1 MSPLARSLLALA
13 SLLAAADAGREQV
26 LFGLNSP
33 HFTRL
38 NEVTLSPHGG
48 FIKPQNYCRSTV
60 PKGAQVSASNSYYDR
75 APHIAGTVQSISV
88 TCTPLGPYTTC
99 KDNIKVNITQFC

>member
-13 SLLAAADAGREQV
+13 ALLAAADAGREQV
-26 LFGLNSP
+26 QFGVNSP

-38 NEVTLSPHGG
+38 NEVTLNPQGG
-48 FIKPQNYCRSTV
+48 WIKPKNYCSSV
-60 PKGAQVSASNSYYDR
+60 PKGALVVASNADNDR
-75 APHIAGTVQSISV
+75 APYIAGTVQSISV

-99 KDNIKVNITQFC
+99 KDNIRVNVTQFC